1 MKWRRESR
9 DTDSTS
15 GVSELSS
22 DDDDDEDLSEIK
34 RFKPDPDEEDGVG
47 VSELA
52 EDEVEEEEDDDDE
65 EDGVLGRL
73 REFSSFSHLFDEQSG
88 VFECEICG
96 EATEATSAAE
106 ADRHTTSRHDDLSIL
121 QYSQIF
127 HSRGGRL
134 EWYEGSLYK
143 CFLCSDFIDTS
154 NDRLRRHLQSCHNG
168 TTVGEHAALTP
179 DTGDASCFVSSRLRC
194 VLCQKRVAHRRSSLY
209 SHLKS
214 CMSTKTNETTM
225 AGMFKEYYPLLIG
238 SLQASLT
245 IDCVQENS
253 TLPKYSPNRIFIAF
267 INANNCILF

>member
-52 EDEVEEEEDDDDE
+52 EDEVEEEDDDDE

-121 QYSQIF
+121 Q
-127 HSRGGRL
+127 GGPT
-134 EWYEGSLYK
+134 E
-143 CFLCSDFIDTS
+143 
-154 NDRLRRHLQSCHNG
+154 
-168 TTVGEHAALTP
+168 
-179 DTGDASCFVSSRLRC
+179 
-194 VLCQKRVAHRRSSLY
+194 LY
-209 SHLKS
+209 SG
-214 CMSTKTNETTM
+214 N
-225 AGMFKEYYPLLIG
+225 
-238 SLQASLT
+238 
-245 IDCVQENS
+245 
-253 TLPKYSPNRIFIAF
+253 
-267 INANNCILF
+267 